1 MDLTIM
7 ETVRAFD
14 EEHMELLKW
23 RFARLDESSKLS
35 YESKGLDGSP
45 RGMQERKDAAEYR
58 RRLRELEAKYG
69 IAQAS

>member
-1 MDLTIM
+1 M
-7 ETVRAFD
+7 ETVKTFD
-14 EEHMELLKW
+14 EEHLELLKW
-23 RFARLDESSKLS
+23 RFERLDESSKLS

-45 RGMQERKDAAEYR
+45 RGKQERKDAAEYR